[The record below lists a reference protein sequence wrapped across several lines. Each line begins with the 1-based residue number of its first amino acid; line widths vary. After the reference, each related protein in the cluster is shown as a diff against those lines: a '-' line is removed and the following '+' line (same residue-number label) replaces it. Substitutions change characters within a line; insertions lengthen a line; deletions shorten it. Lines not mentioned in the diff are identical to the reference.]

1 MKQVVICWVCLVG
14 VFFFNPPVAQ
24 SHSVQGWIQ
33 SRETKVVTAEY
44 DDGEPLGYAV
54 FEVYT
59 LGGKE
64 LFQSGVTDPNGCFSF
79 LPDTPGKWKIL
90 VKDGM
95 GHQLSLTADINN
107 QQALKEEIA
116 PVSGPG
122 HLSKIGAIITGL
134 SFIFGLT
141 GLVLLFKTKK
151 RPKV

>member
-1 MKQVVICWVCLVG
+1 MCWVCLAG
-14 VFFFNPPVAQ
+14 VFFFNLSMAQ
-24 SHSVQGWIQ
+24 AHSVRGWIQ

-59 LGGKE
+59 PGGKD

-95 GHQLSLTADINN
+95 GHQVSLTADIND
-107 QQALKEEIA
+107 QQALKKGTD
-116 PVSGPG
+116 PGVGSG
-122 HLSKIGAIITGL
+122 HLSKIQSIITGIL
-134 SFIFGLT
+134 LIFGLM

-151 RPKV
+151 RPKA